1 MHHAAD
7 ELLRSAAPR
16 LLSRSCSSR
25 RSTAQA
31 RSRPGDLLCGLLLF
45 FDDRR
50 VAPPRPRRFDS
61 LGGRAA
67 SRLRRRPM
75 SMVLPALV
83 GWIADA
89 QPSATD
95 SVRKD
100 HPLLYRNLYSSLL
113 DAIQDV
119 WFSKFDVQDGIVA
132 LAGASLRT
140 WTRLGP
146 PPRPGW
152 LSCAAL
158 AGARRIHAGR
168 PAKVSEEPSELGDN
182 GLVTASKDG

>member
-1 MHHAAD
+1 
-7 ELLRSAAPR
+7 
-16 LLSRSCSSR
+16 
-25 RSTAQA
+25 
-31 RSRPGDLLCGLLLF
+31 
-45 FDDRR
+45 
-50 VAPPRPRRFDS
+50 
-61 LGGRAA
+61 
-67 SRLRRRPM
+67 M

-95 SVRKD
+95 SVHKD

-132 LAGASLRT
+132 LAGARLRI
-140 WTRLGP
+140 WTRLCP

-152 LSCAAL
+152 RSCAAL
-158 AGARRIHAGR
+158 AGARRIHADR
-168 PAKVSEEPSELGDN
+168 PAKVS
-182 GLVTASKDG
+182 